1 MKKLITICFILA
13 TMVSLKAQQLRG
25 TQEFTTFGGSRYTIV
40 NWSVNYQIILKEDSF
55 YIRLSDPKISAAPSS
70 LYGNANGGGKLYSKA
85 ELGLSVWPDSDPT
98 PYNMEI
104 TLNLQYPDGTIKKQ
118 GAVVRDDNYIV
129 NITKYNNLNNASASS
144 FKVVSVEALY
154 YNGGN
159 DGKLD
164 RLIATKNNGKT
175 NSSSANTQTAGV
187 NSSAQTGNANQQNGT
202 GNLNNNTYGNS
213 GSSNTGST
221 SNKTIEALGEFSNA
235 VGPMLEQW
243 GNNIRKRR
251 EAEYKRAQEK
261 AAILS
266 QKNMQSGEAYFQ
278 RKLDQYL
285 KSAENG
291 DENARMLLVA
301 NTARVSIWYSY
312 DVTYKLPNM
321 DRWIIDA
328 AKNKNSFAMD
338 FIGNIEVEIR
348 SSNKILGINI
358 PERRFGYDYK
368 QALLLLEESANLGS
382 LDAML
387 TLANYYDK
395 DGKYYGSNKEKAFY
409 WFSEAAKK
417 GSPTAM
423 YNLGKIYRYKKT
435 NSFFSGK
442 YKIKTDDSIAFSWFL
457 KSAAFREYNESMFGE
472 YGIGY
477 GSKFEME
484 SYKELAIM
492 YEKGLGCTKDL
503 EVAKKLQ
510 QEYDNWRW

>member
-1 MKKLITICFILA
+1 MRKLITICLIIAA
-13 TMVSLKAQQLRG
+13 TFSLKAQQLRG

-129 NITKYNNLNNASASS
+129 NITKYNNLNNASVSS
-144 FKVVSVEALY
+144 FKVVSVVAFY

-159 DGKLD
+159 DEKLD
-164 RLIATKNNGKT
+164 RLIATKNNVKT
-175 NSSSANTQTAGV
+175 NSSSANTQTTGV
-187 NSSAQTGNANQQNGT
+187 NSSDQTGNANQQNGT

-221 SNKTIEALGEFSNA
+221 SNKTIEAIGEFSNA

-251 EAEYKRAQEK
+251 EAEYKREQEK
-261 AAILS
+261 AAILA

-285 KSAENG
+285 KAAEKG
-291 DENARMLLVA
+291 DDNARMILVA
-301 NTARVSIWYSY
+301 NLTRVSLWYSY
-312 DVTYKLPNM
+312 DVEYKLPN
-321 DRWIIDA
+321 RTQWIIEA
-328 AKNKNSFAMD
+328 AKNKNNFAMD
-338 FIGNIEVEIR
+338 FIGFTAIYSRAYENAGF
-348 SSNKILGINI
+348 NTNAQ
-358 PERRFGYDYK
+358 RFGLDFK
-368 QALLLLEESANLGS
+368 QGLLLLEESANLGS

-387 TLANYYDK
+387 TLANYYDRE
-395 DGKYYGSNKEKAFY
+395 GKYYGSNAEKAIY
-409 WFSEAAKK
+409 WYSEAAKK

-423 YNLGKIYRYKKT
+423 YNLGKIYRYRRA
-435 NSFFSGK
+435 NWYSVK
-442 YKIKTDDSIAFSWFL
+442 YKIKSDDSIAFSWFV
-457 KSAAFREYNESMFGE
+457 KSATYKDYKQTMFGE
-472 YGIGY
+472 YGFEG
-477 GSKFEME
+477 GSKFEMGC
-484 SYKELAIM
+484 YKELAIM
-492 YEKGLGCTKDL
+492 YEKGLGCKKDI

>member
-1 MKKLITICFILA
+1 MKKLITICLIVTA
-13 TMVSLKAQQLRG
+13 TFTLKAQQLSG
-25 TQEFTTFGGSRYTIV
+25 TQEFNTFGGSRYTII
-40 NWSVNYQIILKEDSF
+40 NWSVNYQIILKGDAF
-55 YIRLSDPKISAAPSS
+55 YISLSNPRVSAAPSS
-70 LYGNANGGGKLYSKA
+70 LYGNANGGGKLYSKTD
-85 ELGLSVWPDSDPT
+85 LGLSIWPDSDPT

-104 TLNLQYPDGTIKKQ
+104 TLNLQYPDGTNKKQ
-118 GAVVRDDNYIV
+118 SATIREESYIV
-129 NITKYNNLNNASASS
+129 SITQFNNLKNASPSS
-144 FKVVSVEALY
+144 FKVTSVESMQ
-154 YNGGN
+154 YNGGS
-159 DGKLD
+159 DEKLD
-164 RLIATKNNGKT
+164 RLIAAKSNGKT
-175 NSSSANTQTAGV
+175 NSSSANTPISNYDSET
-187 NSSAQTGNANQQNGT
+187 
-202 GNLNNNTYGNS
+202 NTYSNPLPQS
-213 GSSNTGST
+213 QATSSSNS
-221 SNKTIEALGEFSNA
+221 TIEALGEFSNA

-261 AAILS
+261 AVILA

-285 KSAENG
+285 KAAENG

-442 YKIKTDDSIAFSWFL
+442 YKIKTDDSIAFSWFV

-484 SYKELAIM
+484 CYKELAIM
-492 YEKGLGCTKDL
+492 YEKGLGCKKDI